1 MKTKAL
7 VRLLVV
13 GGAVW
18 AALLAD
24 PAQAQ
29 TLELTLSTTS
39 IAFASA
45 DPDTTPSIPAA
56 AVTLTYRIRGAGN
69 ISYRI
74 TLVASDDLN
83 SGAATIPI
91 SLVTW
96 TATPAPPFQNG
107 TMSRTAAQTLASGVS
122 NSQGV
127 RTGQVVFSLENR
139 WTHNPGIYT
148 TSVAFTLVAP

>member
-1 MKTKAL
+1 MKIQSL

-13 GGAVW
+13 AGAVW
-18 AALLAD
+18 AVLLAR
-24 PAQAQ
+24 PAHAQ

-39 IAFASA
+39 ITFASA
-45 DPDTTPSIPAA
+45 DPDTTPSIAAA
-56 AVTLTYRIRGAGN
+56 AVTVTYRIRGAGN
-69 ISYRI
+69 ISFRI
-74 TLVASDDLN
+74 SLLASDDLN

-107 TMSRTAAQTLASGVS
+107 TMSRTTAQTLASGV
-122 NSQGV
+122 NTTQGSKS
-127 RTGQVVFSLENR
+127 GQVVFSLENR

-148 TSVAFTLVAP
+148 TSITFTLVAP